1 MDSEN
6 ITRLKTERPKSC
18 SLSNDVARQI
28 NLMVSTTN
36 VENCN
41 KTEIGGINIPEGMN
55 NDSPSMTIEEIIE
68 ISIHGP
74 TTIETADKIPK
85 ITVVNI
91 NKGPVIQMTDEMVE
105 KFHQEGTLEHL
116 LKVMVSI
123 LRIYKNIFLQSYKFV
138 PY

>member
-1 MDSEN
+1 MASEN
-6 ITRLKTERPKSC
+6 IRSQKPC
-18 SLSNDVARQI
+18 SLSNDAAKQI

-41 KTEIGGINIPEGMN
+41 KTEIGGISIPEGIK
-55 NDSPSMTIEEIIE
+55 NDPTTMTIEEIIE

-91 NKGPVIQMTDEMVE
+91 NKGPVIQLTDEMVA
-105 KFHQEGTLEHL
+105 KFHQEGTLENL
-116 LKVMVSI
+116 LKVMVS
-123 LRIYKNIFLQSYKFV
+123 FA
-138 PY
+138 